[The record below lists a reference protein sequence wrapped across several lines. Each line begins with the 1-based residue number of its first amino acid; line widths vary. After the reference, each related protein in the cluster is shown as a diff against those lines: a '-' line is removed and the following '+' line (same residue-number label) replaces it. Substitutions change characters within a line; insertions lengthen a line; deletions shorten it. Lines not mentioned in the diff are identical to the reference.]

1 MTPAPVRLVSS
12 LAIAIAVSP
21 ALFADVTPATLF
33 QDHAVLQRDK
43 PVPVWGTADSGEQ
56 VTVTFAGQSKS
67 AVAGQDGRWS
77 VTLDPLP
84 ASATPASLTIAGN
97 NILTLSD
104 ILVGEVWLASG
115 QSNMEWV
122 VKDTYDH
129 ALDVPGSANLP
140 IRHIKIPRKV
150 SDTPLAQAGGSWQT
164 ASPATTG
171 DFTAVGYYFA
181 RDIHALVGVPVGI
194 VNATWGGTRAES
206 WTDPDTLA
214 TDPALAYV
222 GEAWAQTLA
231 DYPALKAK
239 HDADREAWRQRRAAA
254 QAAGLPFTERAPGAP
269 SGPGHHATP
278 SGLYNAMIHPLVP
291 YALRGTI
298 WYQGESNAG
307 RTEQAV
313 RYHGLFSAMITGW
326 RAKFGQGDF
335 PFYWVQLANFS
346 TRDPQGDAWAFLREA
361 QTKTLALPAT
371 GQAVV
376 IDIGDV
382 RDIHPRNKKDV
393 GRRLARLALA
403 RDYGFQIV
411 DSGPVFQKAEREGAG
426 YRVTFDH
433 VHGRLTAPLNTL
445 AGFEIAGADKVF
457 HPADAKIERD
467 TVFVSSAEV
476 PEPVAVRYAWRNAP
490 FAGLFN
496 REGLPAAPF
505 RTDTW

>member
-1 MTPAPVRLVSS
+1 MNSAPARRLVSS
-12 LAIAIAVSP
+12 LAVVLAVSP

-33 QDHAVLQRDK
+33 QDHAVLQRGK
-43 PVPVWGTADSGEQ
+43 PVPVWGTADAGEQ
-56 VTVTFAGQSKS
+56 VTVTFADQSKS
-67 AVAGQDGRWS
+67 TVAGQDGRWS
-77 VTLDPLP
+77 VTLDPLS
-84 ASATPASLTIAGN
+84 ASATSATLTIAGN
-97 NILTLSD
+97 NTLTFSD
-104 ILVGEVWLASG
+104 ILIGEVWLASG
-115 QSNMEWV
+115 QSNMEWA

-129 ALDVPGSANLP
+129 ALDVPASANLP

-150 SDTPLAQAGGSWQT
+150 SDTPLTQAGGSWQT
-164 ASPATTG
+164 ASPATAG
-171 DFTAVGYYFA
+171 EFTAVGYYFA

-194 VNATWGGTRAES
+194 INSTWGGTRAES

-214 TDPALAYV
+214 TNAALSYV
-222 GEAWAQTLA
+222 GEAWSKTLA
-231 DYPALKAK
+231 EYPALKAK
-239 HDADREAWRQRRAAA
+239 HDADFEAWLQRRAAA
-254 QAAGLPFTERAPGAP
+254 HAAGESFSERAPGAP

-291 YALRGTI
+291 FALRGTI

-307 RTEQAV
+307 GVEQAV
-313 RYHGLFSAMITGW
+313 RYHELFSAMITGW
-326 RAKFGQGDF
+326 RAKFGQGDV

-346 TRDPQGDAWAFLREA
+346 NRDPQGDSWAFLRES
-361 QTKTLALPAT
+361 QTKTLALSAT
-371 GQAVV
+371 GQAVA

-382 RDIHPRNKKDV
+382 RDIHPRNMKDV

-403 RDYGFQIV
+403 REYGFQIA

-426 YRVTFDH
+426 YRVTFA
-433 VHGRLTAPLNTL
+433 HGRLTAPLNTL

-467 TVFVSSAEV
+467 AVLVSSAAV

-490 FAGLFN
+490 AAGLFN

-505 RTDTW
+505 RTDNW